1 MCELFAVYQSTSTLF
16 TGACRVPGSGFAGS
30 REFKRVV
37 KWRISPVFIA
47 WRISD
52 VKAEIRLPRRA
63 SAIPSRISA
72 ERLRQAGKT
81 LALNQRSERGGGRRW
96 HENCGSFSALTGRSR
111 AARECY
117 KMWDTG
123 RSEGG

>member
-1 MCELFAVYQSTSTLF
+1 MKMTELFAEYQRTSTLF

-52 VKAEIRLPRRA
+52 VKAESRLTWRA
-63 SAIPSRISA
+63 SATPPRIQ
-72 ERLRQAGKT
+72 L
-81 LALNQRSERGGGRRW
+81 RGGDKPGRLW
-96 HENCGSFSALTGRSR
+96 LGRSPGD
-111 AARECY
+111 AEPGGAS
-117 KMWDTG
+117 TFLFLAG
-123 RSEGG
+123 RGRHANAGNLTS